1 MEEKVAIVSSGYFPI
16 PAVQG
21 GAVESLIE
29 QIINQNEQE
38 NKIALTVYSCFNAEA
53 EKISGAYQNT
63 KVKYIAIPR
72 VVQSLDKAIYWFA
85 KNILKKKKHMSYR
98 YIAQRLYYIDRVS
111 KDLKS
116 ESYDRVVVENH
127 MTLFGTIK
135 RNGNEIKYRG
145 KYYYHAHNVI
155 IADYGY
161 LDVFKNCKAI
171 ISVSNYI
178 SNEMKKTYG
187 PEAPEEKFRVLLNRV
202 NEKRFKNVTDEDVR
216 SWKNKLKLDDNDRT
230 VVFTGRLNPE
240 KGIKELMLAFNEAKI
255 DNCKLIIVGSYYFQ
269 NGLKSEYEEELEKIS
284 ERAKDRIIFT
294 GFVDYKEMPTLYKV
308 ADVVALPSIW
318 NEPAGLT
325 IIEAITAGKPLITT
339 CSGGIPEYA
348 TPDVAEIVPYSENFV
363 GDLTAALRKVMGD
376 ELYRERLA
384 RNAQKKSA
392 LWTEK
397 SYYYDFLN
405 AIDVDKL
412 EEK

>member
-1 MEEKVAIVSSGYFPI
+1 M
-16 PAVQG
+16 
-21 GAVESLIE
+21 
-29 QIINQNEQE
+29 
-38 NKIALTVYSCFNAEA
+38 
-53 EKISGAYQNT
+53 
-63 KVKYIAIPR
+63 
-72 VVQSLDKAIYWFA
+72 
-85 KNILKKKKHMSYR
+85 
-98 YIAQRLYYIDRVS
+98 
-111 KDLKS
+111 
-116 ESYDRVVVENH
+116 
-127 MTLFGTIK
+127 
-135 RNGNEIKYRG
+135 
-145 KYYYHAHNVI
+145 
-155 IADYGY
+155 
-161 LDVFKNCKAI
+161 
-171 ISVSNYI
+171 
-178 SNEMKKTYG
+178 
-187 PEAPEEKFRVLLNRV
+187 
-202 NEKRFKNVTDEDVR
+202 
-216 SWKNKLKLDDNDRT
+216 LKLFDNDRT

-397 SYYYDFLN
+397 SYYYDFLHV
-405 AIDVDKL
+405 IDVDKL
-412 EEK
+412 DEK

>member
-63 KVKYIAIPR
+63 KVKYIAIPG

-98 YIAQRLYYIDRVS
+98 YIAQRLYYIDGVS
-111 KDLKS
+111 KDLKR
-116 ESYDRVVVENH
+116 ESYDRVVIENH
-127 MTLFGTIK
+127 MTLFGTLK
-135 RNGNEIKYRG
+135 NNGNEIKYRG

-155 IADYGY
+155 TADYGY
-161 LDVFKNCKAI
+161 LNVFKNCKAI
-171 ISVSNYI
+171 VSVSNYI
-178 SNEMKKTYG
+178 ANEMKKTYG
-187 PEAPEEKFRVLLNRV
+187 VEAPEEKFRVLLNRV
-202 NEKRFKNVTDEDVR
+202 NEERFKDVR
-216 SWKNKLKLDDNDRT
+216 SWRNKLHLDDNDRT

-240 KGIKELMLAFNEAKI
+240 KGIKELMLAFNEANI
-255 DNCKLIIVGSYYFQ
+255 DNCKLVIVGSYYFQ

-284 ERAKDRIIFT
+284 ESAKDRIIFT
-294 GFVDYKEMPTLYKV
+294 GFVDYKEMPALYKM
-308 ADVVALPSIW
+308 ADVVVLPSIW
-318 NEPAGLT
+318 NDPAPLT
-325 IIEAITAGKPLITT
+325 VIEAITVGKPLITT

-363 GDLTAALRKVMGD
+363 GDLTVALRKVMGD
-376 ELYRERLA
+376 ESYREKLA
-384 RNAQKKSA
+384 RNTQKKSA

-405 AIDVDKL
+405 VIDIDEL
-412 EEK
+412 EKR

>member
-63 KVKYIAIPR
+63 KVKYIAIPG

-187 PEAPEEKFRVLLNRV
+187 PEASEEKFRVLLNRV

-216 SWKNKLKLDDNDRT
+216 SWRNKLKLDDNDRT

-339 CSGGIPEYA
+339 CSGG
-348 TPDVAEIVPYSENFV
+348 AEK
-363 GDLTAALRKVMGD
+363 GDGR
-376 ELYRERLA
+376 
-384 RNAQKKSA
+384 
-392 LWTEK
+392 
-397 SYYYDFLN
+397 
-405 AIDVDKL
+405 
-412 EEK
+412 

>member
-63 KVKYIAIPR
+63 KVKYIAIPG

-187 PEAPEEKFRVLLNRV
+187 PEASEEKF
-202 NEKRFKNVTDEDVR
+202 KYQIGYA
-216 SWKNKLKLDDNDRT
+216 KL
-230 VVFTGRLNPE
+230 
-240 KGIKELMLAFNEAKI
+240 
-255 DNCKLIIVGSYYFQ
+255 C
-269 NGLKSEYEEELEKIS
+269 
-284 ERAKDRIIFT
+284 ERW
-294 GFVDYKEMPTLYKV
+294 Y
-308 ADVVALPSIW
+308 
-318 NEPAGLT
+318 
-325 IIEAITAGKPLITT
+325 
-339 CSGGIPEYA
+339 
-348 TPDVAEIVPYSENFV
+348 YSEE
-363 GDLTAALRKVMGD
+363 RK
-376 ELYRERLA
+376 Y
-384 RNAQKKSA
+384 N
-392 LWTEK
+392 TEF
-397 SYYYDFLN
+397 Y
-405 AIDVDKL
+405 L
-412 EEK
+412 ENK